1 METLVKKRDGR
12 IVDFNENLICAAV
25 NKCVKNT
32 DPNVKI
38 NMEPVLKAV
47 RSKITADIITVEQIQ
62 DIVESELMKQ
72 SSEIAKSYILYR
84 NKRNVARDFTGNLT
98 QTLKGMMTSAA
109 KDMNLMRENA
119 NINAD
124 VSMGVMLRIGSE
136 ASKDFSLKYLIKPEY
151 AGLYKDGDIHIHDLD
166 FYPIC
171 FNCCQIPLGKMLR
184 HGFNTGHGHVNQ
196 PHSIITAAALACI
209 VLQSNQNEMFGGQS
223 FPCWEY
229 DLAPYVAKTFAKK
242 FTDFICDQLE
252 DTGDDSWIRSQLPL
266 EKFDNIYNKHQTI
279 LSAEAKA
286 DIRKMLKGTDLYS
299 KFHSDYFINKA
310 FERATFYTERD
321 VSKAMKAVIHN
332 LNTMQSRCLPAD
344 EKILIKDGYKNINKL
359 KVNDYVLSFNV
370 NTQRYEYKKV
380 KRVLDNGEKE
390 LLLLVLENGQRLRCT
405 PDHKLYTSK
414 GYVEAQFAKDVLTKD
429 GFSSV
434 VFRDE
439 DTIEEVYDIEVE
451 DNHNFCVK
459 DKNSD
464 NFAVV
469 HNCGAQVPF
478 SCLNYGTGTKPEERM
493 IIKHLLLETEKGL
506 GDGETPIFPVQ
517 IFKLK
522 DGVNTKAGDPNFDL
536 FELACRVSAKRLF
549 PNFSFIDSPYN
560 LQYYKPGHPE
570 TEVAIMGCRTR
581 TIGNVYDP
589 TNEVCPGRGNL
600 FFTTINL
607 PRLGIEAK
615 HDVRKFFEMFDKR
628 IDQCFAQC
636 LDRLEI
642 ISRRHA
648 YNYPFLMG
656 EHVWTGS
663 EKLKSTDEIRE
674 AIKQG
679 SMALGFIGLAEC
691 LVALTGKHHGE
702 SEESRQLGLKIIRH
716 LRKRCD
722 EECTKTGLTWACFA
736 TPAEGLSGR
745 FVKID
750 AKRYGIIPGVT
761 DRKYYTNSFHVP
773 VYYDIRM
780 VDKIRIEAP
789 YHEICNGGSISYIE
803 LDGDP
808 AKNVKAFERIVLFAK
823 ENNMCYFSI
832 NHAVDR
838 CPICGYTGVIGD
850 ECPKCGFREGEG
862 VSEETLIERGI
873 PIPDCC
879 C

>member
-32 DPNVKI
+32 DPDVKI

-84 NKRNVARDFTGNLT
+84 EKRNVARDFNGNLT
-98 QTLKGMMTSAA
+98 QTLKKMMTSAA

-151 AGLYKDGDIHIHDLD
+151 AGLYKAGDIHIHDLD

-209 VLQSNQNEMFGGQS
+209 VLQSNQNEMYGGQS

-252 DTGDDSWIRSQLPL
+252 DTGDDSWVRSQMPL
-266 EKFDNIYNKHQTI
+266 EKFDDIYNKHQTI
-279 LSAEAKA
+279 LSSEAKA

-310 FERATFYTERD
+310 FERAAFYTERD
-321 VSKAMKAVIHN
+321 VAQAMKAVIHN
-332 LNTMQSRCLPAD
+332 LNTMQSRA
-344 EKILIKDGYKNINKL
+344 
-359 KVNDYVLSFNV
+359 
-370 NTQRYEYKKV
+370 
-380 KRVLDNGEKE
+380 
-390 LLLLVLENGQRLRCT
+390 
-405 PDHKLYTSK
+405 
-414 GYVEAQFAKDVLTKD
+414 
-429 GFSSV
+429 
-434 VFRDE
+434 
-439 DTIEEVYDIEVE
+439 
-451 DNHNFCVK
+451 
-459 DKNSD
+459 
-464 NFAVV
+464 
-469 HNCGAQVPF
+469 GAQVPF

-506 GDGETPIFPVQ
+506 GGGETPIFPVQ

-615 HDVRKFFEMFDKR
+615 HDVKKFFEMFDKR

-722 EECTKTGLTWACFA
+722 EECSKTGLTWACFA

>member
-151 AGLYKDGDIHIHDLD
+151 AELYKDGDIHIHDLD

-242 FTDFICDQLE
+242 FTDFICDQLA
-252 DTGDDSWIRSQLPL
+252 DTGDDSWIRSQMPL
-266 EKFDNIYNKHQTI
+266 EKFDDIYNKHQTI
-279 LSAEAKA
+279 LSNEAKA
-286 DIRKMLKGTDLYS
+286 DIRRMLKGTDLYS

-321 VSKAMKAVIHN
+321 VAQAMKAVIHN
-332 LNTMQSRCLPAD
+332 LNTMQSRA
-344 EKILIKDGYKNINKL
+344 
-359 KVNDYVLSFNV
+359 
-370 NTQRYEYKKV
+370 
-380 KRVLDNGEKE
+380 
-390 LLLLVLENGQRLRCT
+390 
-405 PDHKLYTSK
+405 
-414 GYVEAQFAKDVLTKD
+414 
-429 GFSSV
+429 
-434 VFRDE
+434 
-439 DTIEEVYDIEVE
+439 
-451 DNHNFCVK
+451 
-459 DKNSD
+459 
-464 NFAVV
+464 
-469 HNCGAQVPF
+469 GAQVPF

-506 GDGETPIFPVQ
+506 GGGETPIFPVQ

-581 TIGNVYDP
+581 TISNVYDP

-615 HDVRKFFEMFDKR
+615 HNVKKFFEMFDKR

-674 AIKQG
+674 VIKQG

>member
-32 DPNVKI
+32 DPDVKI

-84 NKRNVARDFTGNLT
+84 EKRNVARDFTGNLT
-98 QTLKGMMTSAA
+98 QTLKKMMTSAA

-151 AGLYKDGDIHIHDLD
+151 AGLYKAGDIHIHDLD

-209 VLQSNQNEMFGGQS
+209 VLQSNQNEMYGGQS

-252 DTGDDSWIRSQLPL
+252 DTGDDSWIRSQMPL

-279 LSAEAKA
+279 LSNEAKA

-310 FERATFYTERD
+310 FERAAFYTERD
-321 VSKAMKAVIHN
+321 VAQAMKAVIHN
-332 LNTMQSRCLPAD
+332 LNTMQSRA
-344 EKILIKDGYKNINKL
+344 
-359 KVNDYVLSFNV
+359 
-370 NTQRYEYKKV
+370 
-380 KRVLDNGEKE
+380 
-390 LLLLVLENGQRLRCT
+390 
-405 PDHKLYTSK
+405 
-414 GYVEAQFAKDVLTKD
+414 
-429 GFSSV
+429 
-434 VFRDE
+434 
-439 DTIEEVYDIEVE
+439 
-451 DNHNFCVK
+451 
-459 DKNSD
+459 
-464 NFAVV
+464 
-469 HNCGAQVPF
+469 GAQVPF

-506 GDGETPIFPVQ
+506 GGGETPIFPVQ

-615 HDVRKFFEMFDKR
+615 HDVKKFFEMFDKR

-642 ISRRHA
+642 ISRRHV

-722 EECTKTGLTWACFA
+722 EECSKTGLTWACFA

-780 VDKIRIEAP
+780 FDKIRIEAP

>member
-32 DPNVKI
+32 DPDVKI
-38 NMEPVLKAV
+38 NMGPVLKAV

-84 NKRNVARDFTGNLT
+84 EKRNVARDFTGNLT
-98 QTLKGMMTSAA
+98 QTLKKMMTSAA

-151 AGLYKDGDIHIHDLD
+151 AGLYKAGDIHIHDLD

-209 VLQSNQNEMFGGQS
+209 VLQSNQNEMYGGQS

-242 FTDFICDQLE
+242 FTDFICDQLV
-252 DTGDDSWIRSQLPL
+252 DIGDDSWVRSQMPL
-266 EKFDNIYNKHQTI
+266 EKFDDIYNKHQTI
-279 LSAEAKA
+279 LSNEAKA
-286 DIRKMLKGTDLYS
+286 DIRRMLKGTDLYS

-310 FERATFYTERD
+310 FERAAFYTERD
-321 VSKAMKAVIHN
+321 VAQAMKAVIHN
-332 LNTMQSRCLPAD
+332 LNTMQSRA
-344 EKILIKDGYKNINKL
+344 
-359 KVNDYVLSFNV
+359 
-370 NTQRYEYKKV
+370 
-380 KRVLDNGEKE
+380 
-390 LLLLVLENGQRLRCT
+390 
-405 PDHKLYTSK
+405 
-414 GYVEAQFAKDVLTKD
+414 
-429 GFSSV
+429 
-434 VFRDE
+434 
-439 DTIEEVYDIEVE
+439 
-451 DNHNFCVK
+451 
-459 DKNSD
+459 
-464 NFAVV
+464 
-469 HNCGAQVPF
+469 GAQVPF

-506 GDGETPIFPVQ
+506 GGGETPIFPVQ

-615 HDVRKFFEMFDKR
+615 HDVKKFFEMFDKR

-722 EECTKTGLTWACFA
+722 EECAKTGLTWACFA

-879 C
+879 Y

>member
-32 DPNVKI
+32 DPDVKI

-84 NKRNVARDFTGNLT
+84 EKRNVARDFTGNLT
-98 QTLKGMMTSAA
+98 QTLKKMMTSAA

-124 VSMGVMLRIGSE
+124 VSMGFMLRIGSE

-151 AGLYKDGDIHIHDLD
+151 AGLYKAGDIHIHDLD

-209 VLQSNQNEMFGGQS
+209 VLQSNQNEMYGGQS

-252 DTGDDSWIRSQLPL
+252 DTGDDSWIRSQLSL
-266 EKFDNIYNKHQTI
+266 EKFDNIYNKHHTI

-286 DIRKMLKGTDLYS
+286 DIRRMLKGTDLYS

-310 FERATFYTERD
+310 FERAAFYTERD
-321 VSKAMKAVIHN
+321 VAQAMKAVIHN
-332 LNTMQSRCLPAD
+332 LNTMQSRA
-344 EKILIKDGYKNINKL
+344 
-359 KVNDYVLSFNV
+359 
-370 NTQRYEYKKV
+370 
-380 KRVLDNGEKE
+380 
-390 LLLLVLENGQRLRCT
+390 
-405 PDHKLYTSK
+405 
-414 GYVEAQFAKDVLTKD
+414 
-429 GFSSV
+429 
-434 VFRDE
+434 
-439 DTIEEVYDIEVE
+439 
-451 DNHNFCVK
+451 
-459 DKNSD
+459 
-464 NFAVV
+464 
-469 HNCGAQVPF
+469 GAQVPF

-506 GDGETPIFPVQ
+506 GGGETPIFPVQ

-615 HDVRKFFEMFDKR
+615 HDVKKFFEMFDKR

-722 EECTKTGLTWACFA
+722 EECSKTGLTWACFA

-761 DRKYYTNSFHVP
+761 DRKYYTNSCHEP

-780 VDKIRIEAP
+780 FDKIRIEAP

-862 VSEETLIERGI
+862 ISEETLIERGI

>member
-32 DPNVKI
+32 DPDVKI

-84 NKRNVARDFTGNLT
+84 EKRNVARDFTGNLT
-98 QTLKGMMTSAA
+98 QTLKKMMTSAA

-151 AGLYKDGDIHIHDLD
+151 AGLYKAGDIHIHDLD

-209 VLQSNQNEMFGGQS
+209 VLQSNQNEMYGGQS

-242 FTDFICDQLE
+242 FTDFICDQLV
-252 DTGDDSWIRSQLPL
+252 DIGDDSWVRSQMPL
-266 EKFDNIYNKHQTI
+266 EKFDDIYNKHQTI
-279 LSAEAKA
+279 LSNEAKA
-286 DIRKMLKGTDLYS
+286 DIRRMLKGTDLYS

-310 FERATFYTERD
+310 FERAAFYTERD
-321 VSKAMKAVIHN
+321 VAQAMKAVIHN
-332 LNTMQSRCLPAD
+332 LNTMQSRA
-344 EKILIKDGYKNINKL
+344 
-359 KVNDYVLSFNV
+359 
-370 NTQRYEYKKV
+370 
-380 KRVLDNGEKE
+380 
-390 LLLLVLENGQRLRCT
+390 
-405 PDHKLYTSK
+405 
-414 GYVEAQFAKDVLTKD
+414 
-429 GFSSV
+429 
-434 VFRDE
+434 
-439 DTIEEVYDIEVE
+439 
-451 DNHNFCVK
+451 
-459 DKNSD
+459 
-464 NFAVV
+464 
-469 HNCGAQVPF
+469 GAQVPF

-506 GDGETPIFPVQ
+506 GGGETPIFPVQ

-615 HDVRKFFEMFDKR
+615 HDVKKFFEMFDKR

-722 EECTKTGLTWACFA
+722 EECSKTGLTWACFA

>member
-32 DPNVKI
+32 DPDVKI

-47 RSKITADIITVEQIQ
+47 RSKITADIITVDQIQ

-84 NKRNVARDFTGNLT
+84 EKRNVARDFTGNLT
-98 QTLKGMMTSAA
+98 QTLKKMMTSAA

-151 AGLYKDGDIHIHDLD
+151 AGLYKAGDIHIHDLD

-209 VLQSNQNEMFGGQS
+209 VLQSNQNEMYGGQS

-252 DTGDDSWIRSQLPL
+252 DTGDDSWIRSQMPL
-266 EKFDNIYNKHQTI
+266 EKFDDIYNKHQTI

-310 FERATFYTERD
+310 FERAAFYTERD
-321 VSKAMKAVIHN
+321 VAQAMKAVIHN
-332 LNTMQSRCLPAD
+332 LNTMQSRA
-344 EKILIKDGYKNINKL
+344 
-359 KVNDYVLSFNV
+359 
-370 NTQRYEYKKV
+370 
-380 KRVLDNGEKE
+380 
-390 LLLLVLENGQRLRCT
+390 
-405 PDHKLYTSK
+405 
-414 GYVEAQFAKDVLTKD
+414 
-429 GFSSV
+429 
-434 VFRDE
+434 
-439 DTIEEVYDIEVE
+439 
-451 DNHNFCVK
+451 
-459 DKNSD
+459 
-464 NFAVV
+464 
-469 HNCGAQVPF
+469 GAQVPF

-506 GDGETPIFPVQ
+506 GGGETPIFPVQ

-615 HDVRKFFEMFDKR
+615 HDVKKFFEMFDKR

-642 ISRRHA
+642 ISRRHV

-722 EECTKTGLTWACFA
+722 EECSKTGLTWACFA

-780 VDKIRIEAP
+780 FDKIRIEAP

>member
-12 IVDFNENLICAAV
+12 IVDFNETLICAAV

-98 QTLKGMMTSAA
+98 QTLKRMMTSAA

-151 AGLYKDGDIHIHDLD
+151 TELYKDGDIHIHDLD

-209 VLQSNQNEMFGGQS
+209 VLQSNQNEMYGGQS

-266 EKFDNIYNKHQTI
+266 EKFDDIYNKHQTI
-279 LSAEAKA
+279 LSNEAKA

-299 KFHSDYFINKA
+299 KFHSDYFVNKA
-310 FERATFYTERD
+310 FERAAFYTERD
-321 VSKAMKAVIHN
+321 VAQAMKAVIHN
-332 LNTMQSRCLPAD
+332 LNTMQSRA
-344 EKILIKDGYKNINKL
+344 
-359 KVNDYVLSFNV
+359 
-370 NTQRYEYKKV
+370 
-380 KRVLDNGEKE
+380 
-390 LLLLVLENGQRLRCT
+390 
-405 PDHKLYTSK
+405 
-414 GYVEAQFAKDVLTKD
+414 
-429 GFSSV
+429 
-434 VFRDE
+434 
-439 DTIEEVYDIEVE
+439 
-451 DNHNFCVK
+451 
-459 DKNSD
+459 
-464 NFAVV
+464 
-469 HNCGAQVPF
+469 GAQVPF

-615 HDVRKFFEMFDKR
+615 HDVKKFFEMFDKR

-674 AIKQG
+674 VIKQG

-722 EECTKTGLTWACFA
+722 EECAKTGLTWACFA

-780 VDKIRIEAP
+780 FDKIRIEAP

-879 C
+879 CC

>member
-1 METLVKKRDGR
+1 MSIFVKKRDGR
-12 IVDFNENLICAAV
+12 IVDFNENLIRAAV

-32 DPNVKI
+32 SPATEID
-38 NMEPVLKAV
+38 MEPILKKI
-47 RSKITADIITVEQIQ
+47 RSKIGSADIITVEQIQ
-62 DIVESELMKQ
+62 DTVESELMKQ
-72 SSEIAKSYILYR
+72 SAEIAKSYILYR
-84 NKRNVARDFTGNLT
+84 DKRNVARDFNGNLT
-98 QTLKGMMTSAA
+98 QTLKEMMTSAA

-151 AGLYKDGDIHIHDLD
+151 AQLYKSGDIHIHDLD

-171 FNCCQIPLGKMLR
+171 FNCCQIPLGKLLER
-184 HGFNTGHGHVNQ
+184 GFNTGHGHVSQ
-196 PHSIITAAALACI
+196 PHSIVTAAALACI
-209 VLQSNQNEMFGGQS
+209 VLQSNQNEMYGGQS

-252 DTGDDSWIRSQLPL
+252 DTGDDSWVRSQLPP
-266 EKFDNIYNKHQTI
+266 EKFDAVYNKHHTI
-279 LSAEAKA
+279 LSEDAWT
-286 DIRKMLKGTDLYS
+286 DIRKLLKGTDLYS
-299 KFHSDYFINKA
+299 KFHSDFFINKA
-310 FERATFYTERD
+310 FERAKFYTERD
-321 VSKAMKAVIHN
+321 VAQAMKAVIHN
-332 LNTMQSRCLPAD
+332 LNTMQSRA
-344 EKILIKDGYKNINKL
+344 
-359 KVNDYVLSFNV
+359 
-370 NTQRYEYKKV
+370 
-380 KRVLDNGEKE
+380 
-390 LLLLVLENGQRLRCT
+390 
-405 PDHKLYTSK
+405 
-414 GYVEAQFAKDVLTKD
+414 
-429 GFSSV
+429 
-434 VFRDE
+434 
-439 DTIEEVYDIEVE
+439 
-451 DNHNFCVK
+451 
-459 DKNSD
+459 
-464 NFAVV
+464 
-469 HNCGAQVPF
+469 GAQVPF
-478 SCLNYGTGTKPEERM
+478 SCLNYGTGTRPEERM

-522 DGVNTKAGDPNFDL
+522 DGINTKVGDPNFDL

-581 TIGNVYDP
+581 TISNVYDP
-589 TNEVCPGRGNL
+589 SNEVCPGRGNL

-615 HDVRKFFEMFDKR
+615 HDIKKFFEMFDKR

-636 LDRLEI
+636 LDRLEV
-642 ISRRHA
+642 ISRRHV

-663 EKLKSTDEIRE
+663 EKLKTVDEIRE
-674 AIKQG
+674 VIKQG

-702 SEESRQLGLKIIRH
+702 SEESRQLGLKIVQH
-716 LRKRCD
+716 LRDRCD
-722 EECTKTGLTWACFA
+722 AECKKTGLSWACFA

-750 AKRYGIIPGVT
+750 AKRYGKIPGVT

-780 VDKIRIEAP
+780 FDKIRIEAP
-789 YHEICNGGSISYIE
+789 YHEICNGGSISYVE

-808 AKNVKAFERIVLFAK
+808 SKNVKAFERIVMLAK

-862 VSEETLIERGI
+862 VSEETLIKKGI
-873 PIPDCC
+873 PVPECC

>member
-38 NMEPVLKAV
+38 NMEPVLKAI

-151 AGLYKDGDIHIHDLD
+151 AELYKDGDIHIHDLD

-242 FTDFICDQLE
+242 FTDFICDQLV
-252 DTGDDSWIRSQLPL
+252 DAGDDSWIRSQMPL
-266 EKFDNIYNKHQTI
+266 EKFDDIYNKHQTI
-279 LSAEAKA
+279 LSNEAKA
-286 DIRKMLKGTDLYS
+286 AIRRMLKGTDLYS

-321 VSKAMKAVIHN
+321 VAQAMKAVIHN
-332 LNTMQSRCLPAD
+332 LNTMQSRA
-344 EKILIKDGYKNINKL
+344 
-359 KVNDYVLSFNV
+359 
-370 NTQRYEYKKV
+370 
-380 KRVLDNGEKE
+380 
-390 LLLLVLENGQRLRCT
+390 
-405 PDHKLYTSK
+405 
-414 GYVEAQFAKDVLTKD
+414 
-429 GFSSV
+429 
-434 VFRDE
+434 
-439 DTIEEVYDIEVE
+439 
-451 DNHNFCVK
+451 
-459 DKNSD
+459 
-464 NFAVV
+464 
-469 HNCGAQVPF
+469 GAQVPF

-506 GDGETPIFPVQ
+506 GGGETPIFPVQ

-615 HDVRKFFEMFDKR
+615 HDVKKFFEMFDKR

-674 AIKQG
+674 VIKQG

-722 EECTKTGLTWACFA
+722 EECAKTGLTWACFA

>member
-32 DPNVKI
+32 DPDVKI
-38 NMEPVLKAV
+38 NMEPVLKAI

-84 NKRNVARDFTGNLT
+84 EKRNVARDFTGNLT
-98 QTLKGMMTSAA
+98 QTLKKMMTSAA

-151 AGLYKDGDIHIHDLD
+151 AGLYKAGDIHIHDLD

-209 VLQSNQNEMFGGQS
+209 VLQSNQNEMYGGQS

-252 DTGDDSWIRSQLPL
+252 DTGDDSWIRSQMPL
-266 EKFDNIYNKHQTI
+266 EKFDNIYNKHHTI
-279 LSAEAKA
+279 LSSEAKA

-310 FERATFYTERD
+310 FERAAFYTERD
-321 VSKAMKAVIHN
+321 VAQAMKAVIHN
-332 LNTMQSRCLPAD
+332 LNTMQSRA
-344 EKILIKDGYKNINKL
+344 
-359 KVNDYVLSFNV
+359 
-370 NTQRYEYKKV
+370 
-380 KRVLDNGEKE
+380 
-390 LLLLVLENGQRLRCT
+390 
-405 PDHKLYTSK
+405 
-414 GYVEAQFAKDVLTKD
+414 
-429 GFSSV
+429 
-434 VFRDE
+434 
-439 DTIEEVYDIEVE
+439 
-451 DNHNFCVK
+451 
-459 DKNSD
+459 
-464 NFAVV
+464 
-469 HNCGAQVPF
+469 GAQVPF

-506 GDGETPIFPVQ
+506 GGGETPIFPVQ

-615 HDVRKFFEMFDKR
+615 HDVKKFFEMFDKR

-722 EECTKTGLTWACFA
+722 EECSKTGLTWACFA

>member
-32 DPNVKI
+32 DPDVKI

-84 NKRNVARDFTGNLT
+84 EKRNVARDFTGNLT
-98 QTLKGMMTSAA
+98 QTLKKMMTSAA

-151 AGLYKDGDIHIHDLD
+151 AGLYKAGDIHIHDLD

-209 VLQSNQNEMFGGQS
+209 VLQSNQNEMYGGQS

-242 FTDFICDQLE
+242 FTDFICDQLV
-252 DTGDDSWIRSQLPL
+252 DIGDDSWVRSQMPL
-266 EKFDNIYNKHQTI
+266 EKFDDIYNKHQTI
-279 LSAEAKA
+279 LSNEAKA
-286 DIRKMLKGTDLYS
+286 DIRRMLKGTDLYS

-310 FERATFYTERD
+310 FERAAFYTERD
-321 VSKAMKAVIHN
+321 VAQAMKAVIHN
-332 LNTMQSRCLPAD
+332 LNTMQSRA
-344 EKILIKDGYKNINKL
+344 
-359 KVNDYVLSFNV
+359 
-370 NTQRYEYKKV
+370 
-380 KRVLDNGEKE
+380 
-390 LLLLVLENGQRLRCT
+390 
-405 PDHKLYTSK
+405 
-414 GYVEAQFAKDVLTKD
+414 
-429 GFSSV
+429 
-434 VFRDE
+434 
-439 DTIEEVYDIEVE
+439 
-451 DNHNFCVK
+451 
-459 DKNSD
+459 
-464 NFAVV
+464 
-469 HNCGAQVPF
+469 GAQVPF

-506 GDGETPIFPVQ
+506 GGGETPIFPVQ

-615 HDVRKFFEMFDKR
+615 HDVKKFFEMFDKR

-722 EECTKTGLTWACFA
+722 EECAKTGLTWACFA

-873 PIPDCC
+873 PIPGCC

>member
-151 AGLYKDGDIHIHDLD
+151 AELYKDGDIHIHDLD

-252 DTGDDSWIRSQLPL
+252 DTGDDSWIRSQMPL
-266 EKFDNIYNKHQTI
+266 EKFDNIYNKHHTI
-279 LSAEAKA
+279 LSSEAKA

-344 EKILIKDGYKNINKL
+344 EKVVTLRVKNSRDIDKMSDVERDAFKSLIEDLYESMTIEAVASELNIGLKVMNNIFKKLNIKIRNKKETAEFMKARWVEKYGVDNPAKNPEILKKIKETQFKKYGCYAFNSEKQKQTMIERYGTENCMQNENVKNKLFNNNIKKYGCKCTLQTPETIEKSKKTCIEKYGVYNVLCKDSSLRPSNIGFDKNPESNIKAHKTLQEKYGGSGMGSPEIKQKIAETCLEKYGYVTYPVYKDSYGLHESKGQIELCNIIKNNYPNIN
-359 KVNDYVLSFNV
+359 VMTN
-370 NTQRYEYKKV
+370 QR
-380 KRVLDNGEKE
+380 G
-390 LLLLVLENGQRLRCT
+390 
-405 PDHKLYTSK
+405 
-414 GYVEAQFAKDVLTKD
+414 
-429 GFSSV
+429 
-434 VFRDE
+434 
-439 DTIEEVYDIEVE
+439 
-451 DNHNFCVK
+451 
-459 DKNSD
+459 
-464 NFAVV
+464 
-469 HNCGAQVPF
+469 
-478 SCLNYGTGTKPEERM
+478 
-493 IIKHLLLETEKGL
+493 LLLENEGL
-506 GDGETPIFPVQ
+506 E
-517 IFKLK
+517 
-522 DGVNTKAGDPNFDL
+522 
-536 FELACRVSAKRLF
+536 
-549 PNFSFIDSPYN
+549 IDIWIPQ
-560 LQYYKPGHPE
+560 LR
-570 TEVAIMGCRTR
+570 I
-581 TIGNVYDP
+581 
-589 TNEVCPGRGNL
+589 
-600 FFTTINL
+600 
-607 PRLGIEAK
+607 GIEYNGDYW
-615 HDVRKFFEMFDKR
+615 HNRELYENDIINNTVDSRER
-628 IDQCFAQC
+628 IKDILAINNNITLIQ
-636 LDRLEI
+636 
-642 ISRRHA
+642 
-648 YNYPFLMG
+648 
-656 EHVWTGS
+656 VWES
-663 EKLKSTDEIRE
+663 DFKSN
-674 AIKQG
+674 K
-679 SMALGFIGLAEC
+679 
-691 LVALTGKHHGE
+691 
-702 SEESRQLGLKIIRH
+702 
-716 LRKRCD
+716 
-722 EECTKTGLTWACFA
+722 
-736 TPAEGLSGR
+736 
-745 FVKID
+745 
-750 AKRYGIIPGVT
+750 
-761 DRKYYTNSFHVP
+761 
-773 VYYDIRM
+773 
-780 VDKIRIEAP
+780 
-789 YHEICNGGSISYIE
+789 
-803 LDGDP
+803 
-808 AKNVKAFERIVLFAK
+808 KNVLDYIFNIIDKHFE
-823 ENNMCYFSI
+823 
-832 NHAVDR
+832 D
-838 CPICGYTGVIGD
+838 
-850 ECPKCGFREGEG
+850 
-862 VSEETLIERGI
+862 
-873 PIPDCC
+873 
-879 C
+879 

>member
-209 VLQSNQNEMFGGQS
+209 VLQSNQNEMYGGQS

-252 DTGDDSWIRSQLPL
+252 DTGDDSWVRSQLPL

-279 LSAEAKA
+279 LSSEAKA

-310 FERATFYTERD
+310 FERAAFYTERD
-321 VSKAMKAVIHN
+321 VAQAMKAVIHN
-332 LNTMQSRCLPAD
+332 LNTMQSRA
-344 EKILIKDGYKNINKL
+344 
-359 KVNDYVLSFNV
+359 
-370 NTQRYEYKKV
+370 
-380 KRVLDNGEKE
+380 
-390 LLLLVLENGQRLRCT
+390 
-405 PDHKLYTSK
+405 
-414 GYVEAQFAKDVLTKD
+414 
-429 GFSSV
+429 
-434 VFRDE
+434 
-439 DTIEEVYDIEVE
+439 
-451 DNHNFCVK
+451 
-459 DKNSD
+459 
-464 NFAVV
+464 
-469 HNCGAQVPF
+469 GAQVPF

-493 IIKHLLLETEKGL
+493 IIKHLLLETERGL

-615 HDVRKFFEMFDKR
+615 HDVKKFFEMFDKR

-674 AIKQG
+674 VIKQG

-722 EECTKTGLTWACFA
+722 EECSKTGLTWACFA

-773 VYYDIRM
+773 VYFDIRM
-780 VDKIRIEAP
+780 FDKIRIEAP

>member
-32 DPNVKI
+32 DPDVKI

-84 NKRNVARDFTGNLT
+84 EKRNVARDFTGNLT
-98 QTLKGMMTSAA
+98 QTLKKMMTSAA

-151 AGLYKDGDIHIHDLD
+151 AGLYKAGDIHIHDLD

-209 VLQSNQNEMFGGQS
+209 VLQSNQNEMYGGQS

-252 DTGDDSWIRSQLPL
+252 DTGDESWIRSQMPL
-266 EKFDNIYNKHQTI
+266 EKFDDIYNKHQTS
-279 LSAEAKA
+279 LSAEANA

-310 FERATFYTERD
+310 FERAAFYTERD
-321 VSKAMKAVIHN
+321 VAQAMKAVIHN
-332 LNTMQSRCLPAD
+332 LNTMQSRA
-344 EKILIKDGYKNINKL
+344 
-359 KVNDYVLSFNV
+359 
-370 NTQRYEYKKV
+370 
-380 KRVLDNGEKE
+380 
-390 LLLLVLENGQRLRCT
+390 
-405 PDHKLYTSK
+405 
-414 GYVEAQFAKDVLTKD
+414 
-429 GFSSV
+429 
-434 VFRDE
+434 
-439 DTIEEVYDIEVE
+439 
-451 DNHNFCVK
+451 
-459 DKNSD
+459 
-464 NFAVV
+464 
-469 HNCGAQVPF
+469 GAQVPF

-506 GDGETPIFPVQ
+506 GGGETPIFPVQ

-615 HDVRKFFEMFDKR
+615 HDVKKFFEMFDKR

-642 ISRRHA
+642 ISRRHV

-780 VDKIRIEAP
+780 FDKIRIEAP

>member
-32 DPNVKI
+32 DPDVKI

-84 NKRNVARDFTGNLT
+84 EKRNVARDFTGNLT
-98 QTLKGMMTSAA
+98 QTLKKMMTSAA

-151 AGLYKDGDIHIHDLD
+151 AGLYKAGDIHIHDLD

-209 VLQSNQNEMFGGQS
+209 VLQSNQNEMYGGQS

-242 FTDFICDQLE
+242 FTDFICDQLV
-252 DTGDDSWIRSQLPL
+252 DIGDDSWVRSQMPL

-279 LSAEAKA
+279 LSNEAKA
-286 DIRKMLKGTDLYS
+286 DIRRMLKGTDLYS

-310 FERATFYTERD
+310 FERAAFYTERD
-321 VSKAMKAVIHN
+321 VAQAMKAVIHN
-332 LNTMQSRCLPAD
+332 LNTMQSRA
-344 EKILIKDGYKNINKL
+344 
-359 KVNDYVLSFNV
+359 
-370 NTQRYEYKKV
+370 
-380 KRVLDNGEKE
+380 
-390 LLLLVLENGQRLRCT
+390 
-405 PDHKLYTSK
+405 
-414 GYVEAQFAKDVLTKD
+414 
-429 GFSSV
+429 
-434 VFRDE
+434 
-439 DTIEEVYDIEVE
+439 
-451 DNHNFCVK
+451 
-459 DKNSD
+459 
-464 NFAVV
+464 
-469 HNCGAQVPF
+469 GAQVPF

-506 GDGETPIFPVQ
+506 GGGETPIFPVQ

-615 HDVRKFFEMFDKR
+615 HDVKKFFEMFDKR

-722 EECTKTGLTWACFA
+722 EECSKTGLTWACFA

>member
-32 DPNVKI
+32 DPDVKI
-38 NMEPVLKAV
+38 NMEPVLKAI

-84 NKRNVARDFTGNLT
+84 EKRNVARDFNGNLT
-98 QTLKGMMTSAA
+98 QTLKKMMTSAA

-151 AGLYKDGDIHIHDLD
+151 AGLYKAGDIHIHDLD

-209 VLQSNQNEMFGGQS
+209 VLQSNQNEMYGGQS

-252 DTGDDSWIRSQLPL
+252 DTGDDSWIRSQMPL
-266 EKFDNIYNKHQTI
+266 EKFDNIYNKHHTI
-279 LSAEAKA
+279 LSSEAKA

-310 FERATFYTERD
+310 FERAAFYTERD
-321 VSKAMKAVIHN
+321 VAQAMKAVIHN
-332 LNTMQSRCLPAD
+332 LNTMQSRA
-344 EKILIKDGYKNINKL
+344 
-359 KVNDYVLSFNV
+359 
-370 NTQRYEYKKV
+370 
-380 KRVLDNGEKE
+380 
-390 LLLLVLENGQRLRCT
+390 
-405 PDHKLYTSK
+405 
-414 GYVEAQFAKDVLTKD
+414 
-429 GFSSV
+429 
-434 VFRDE
+434 
-439 DTIEEVYDIEVE
+439 
-451 DNHNFCVK
+451 
-459 DKNSD
+459 
-464 NFAVV
+464 
-469 HNCGAQVPF
+469 GAQVPF

-506 GDGETPIFPVQ
+506 GGGETPIFPVQ

-615 HDVRKFFEMFDKR
+615 HDVKKFFEMFDKR

-722 EECTKTGLTWACFA
+722 EECSKTGLTWACFA